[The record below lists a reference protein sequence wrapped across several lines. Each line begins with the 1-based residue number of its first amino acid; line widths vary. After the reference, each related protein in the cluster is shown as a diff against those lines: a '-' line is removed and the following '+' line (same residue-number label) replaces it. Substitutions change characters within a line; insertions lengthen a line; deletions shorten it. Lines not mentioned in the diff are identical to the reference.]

1 MNAACN
7 NNEKMRLFMAINQ
20 FGFAISDITLYLD
33 THPKDQD
40 ALEYFHQMNRMYNRA
55 VSEYENKFGP
65 MTQTGEANKNY
76 WQWSTSPWPWERGY
90 Y

>member
-7 NNEKMRLFMAINQ
+7 NNEKMRLFMAINHY
-20 FGFAISDITLYLD
+20 GFAISDITLYLD

-55 VSEYENKFGP
+55 ISEYENKYGP
-65 MTQTGEANKNY
+65 MTQTGEGNQNY
-76 WQWSTSPWPWERGY
+76 WQWSMSPWPWERGY

>member
-1 MNAACN
+1 MNDVCN

-33 THPKDQD
+33 THPKDQE

-55 VSEYENKFGP
+55 ISEYENKFGP
-65 MTQTGEANKNY
+65 MVQTGEANQNY
-76 WQWSTSPWPWERGY
+76 WQWSVSPWPWERGY